1 MRKIKRIVIATQND
15 GKVNEIKQI
24 FQGVKGVTVV
34 SAKEAGVTED
44 VVEDGKTFAANA
56 LKKAVFVAKRTGQWA
71 MADDSGICVDA
82 LGGEPG
88 VSSARWAGENAP
100 GNRWVELL
108 LSKLQGVPEEKRTA
122 HFETM
127 AVLINPQ
134 NEAFFFRGIVRGRIL
149 VEPRGQAHPR
159 LPYDIVF
166 VPDGETRTF
175 SEMSDDEKNA
185 ISHRGRAFAQLKEF
199 IQRMS

>member
-24 FQGVKGVTVV
+24 FQGIKGVTVV
-34 SAKEAGVTED
+34 SAKEAGVIED
-44 VVEDGKTFAANA
+44 VIEDGKTFAANA

>member
-34 SAKEAGVTED
+34 SAKEAGVIED
-44 VVEDGKTFAANA
+44 VIEDGKTFAANA

>member
-24 FQGVKGVTVV
+24 FQGVKGVTIV
-34 SAKEAGVTED
+34 SAREAGVTED

-56 LKKAVFVAKRTGQWA
+56 VKKAVFVAKRTGQWA

-166 VPDGETRTF
+166 LPDGETRTF

>member
-88 VSSARWAGENAP
+88 VHSARWAGEGAP

>member
-108 LSKLQGVPEEKRTA
+108 LSKLLGVPEEKRTA